1 VALHRLRIQ
10 GNSETAGAREK
21 PVLSRART
29 HKHLDIPEHIFLRG
43 SRREPRRFLNVN
55 PCDSRGR
62 KKQGKAGEVRN
73 QEGKEH
79 HLPGVIKV

>member
-1 VALHRLRIQ
+1 
-10 GNSETAGAREK
+10 
-21 PVLSRART
+21 LSRART

-43 SRREPRRFLNVN
+43 SRREPRKEKEPRRFLTVD